1 MIKKIKKGE
10 YSLVSKKTGEK
21 LGKHPSRAAALRQ
34 EAAIN
39 ISKKRGKK
47 YGKA

>member
-1 MIKKIKKGE
+1 MIRKIKKGE
-10 YSLVSKKTGEK
+10 YSLDSKKTGK
-21 LGKHPSRAAALRQ
+21 SLGKHPSKAAAARQ

-47 YGKA
+47 YGKS